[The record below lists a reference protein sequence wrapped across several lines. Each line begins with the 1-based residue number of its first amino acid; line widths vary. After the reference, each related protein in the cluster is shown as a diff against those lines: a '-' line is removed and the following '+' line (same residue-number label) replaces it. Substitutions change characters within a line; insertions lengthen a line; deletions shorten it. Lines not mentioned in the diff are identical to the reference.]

1 MAFPEVGLACEML
14 LPMHDYSQIMNHFMQ
29 SYPLRRTHFGQCRSS
44 SNLRLEKKNDHACS
58 LVHYLPCSSRLWV
71 HFDSSTTDSSAN
83 CNVQSRSS
91 HTLAFLQGY
100 LSTRWRRCSCVHLVG
115 LLQLT
120 THQKRLEASNFL
132 YNTECWLRASL
143 ASQTH
148 FRKKSC
154 GSGSGLRD

>member
-91 HTLAFLQGY
+91 HTLAFLQGSY
-100 LSTRWRRCSCVHLVG
+100 EEVCARNDHLTKFALCYSDNCAARINTLYG
-115 LLQLT
+115 WGLPCLLQL
-120 THQKRLEASNFL
+120 
-132 YNTECWLRASL
+132 
-143 ASQTH
+143 
-148 FRKKSC
+148 
-154 GSGSGLRD
+154 